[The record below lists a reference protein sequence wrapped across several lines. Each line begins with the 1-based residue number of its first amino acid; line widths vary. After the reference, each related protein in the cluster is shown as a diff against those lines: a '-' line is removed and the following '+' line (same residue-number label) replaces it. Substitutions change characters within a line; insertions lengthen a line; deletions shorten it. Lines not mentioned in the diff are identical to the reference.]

1 MNTSI
6 SKIEREIIEEFGLFD
21 NWIDKYDYLIDL
33 GKSLP
38 KIDESEKT
46 IENII
51 TGCQSQVWLN
61 AKKPSE
67 REHVTPYFYNNPDL
81 FKIINLEHS
90 KNISNLRW
98 TIDQENDL
106 KLFQTIISKINHRP
120 ILLNDI
126 LALYSKEPKLFEQN
140 KPIIQNEGYIK
151 SLKDEKIK
159 NNT

>member
-6 SKIEREIIEEFGLFD
+6 SKIETEIIEEFGLFD

-61 AKKPSE
+61 AKKVDNTIIFTADSDAIMTKGIIAILIRVLSHQKP
-67 REHVTPYFYNNPDL
+67 ND
-81 FKIINLEHS
+81 IINAKLDFI
-90 KNISNLRW
+90 K
-98 TIDQENDL
+98 TIGLNEQL
-106 KLFQTIISKINHRP
+106 SQTRANGLTSMIKKIK
-120 ILLNDI
+120 IYA
-126 LALYSKEPKLFEQN
+126 LALK
-140 KPIIQNEGYIK
+140 
-151 SLKDEKIK
+151 
-159 NNT
+159 